1 MATVIF
7 LLIVMLVVAVFSVQN
22 AMPVAITFFFWKLE
36 ASLAIVVFLSAL
48 SGAIIGGIV
57 VTLLR
62 IKTSGRKSRAKRYF
76 KRASQACNLVNS
88 DWFSWREK

>member
-1 MATVIF
+1 MATVIL

-62 IKTSGRKSRAKRYF
+62 IKTSVRKSPPPKDILSGPH
-76 KRASQACNLVNS
+76 KPVI
-88 DWFSWREK
+88 

>member
-1 MATVIF
+1 MATVIL
-7 LLIVMLVVAVFSVQN
+7 LLIVMLIVAVFSVQN

-48 SGAIIGGIV
+48 CGAIVGGIV

-62 IKTSGRKSRAKRYF
+62 IRISGRKSPLKP
-76 KRASQACNLVNS
+76 KDIMN
-88 DWFSWREK
+88 EPHKPIT

>member
-1 MATVIF
+1 MATIIL

-48 SGAIIGGIV
+48 SGAIMGGIV
-57 VTLLR
+57 ATLLR
-62 IKTSGRKSRAKRYF
+62 IKTSGRKPPPKDILSEPDKP
-76 KRASQACNLVNS
+76 VI
-88 DWFSWREK
+88 

>member
-62 IKTSGRKSRAKRYF
+62 IKTSGRKSPPKDILSEPH
-76 KRASQACNLVNS
+76 KPVI
-88 DWFSWREK
+88 